1 MGAGREDSS
10 DILRDGNVQALMTP
24 DHNPVSEQVE
34 LMTRAQVSKL
44 WYDQ

>member
-1 MGAGREDSS
+1 
-10 DILRDGNVQALMTP
+10 MTP
-24 DHNPVSEQVE
+24 DHNPFSEQVE